1 MINKAI
7 LIGNLGADPE
17 VRYTQSG
24 STVANFNMA
33 TNERWKDQNG
43 EQQEQVE
50 WHRVI
55 AFGRKAEIC
64 EEFLA
69 KGSKIYIEGRIQT
82 RKWGDKDGVTRFAT
96 EIVART
102 VTMLDTKGG
111 GSSRPPEPPPPEP
124 GEETSF

>member
-7 LIGNLGADPE
+7 LIGNLGADPDI
-17 VRYTQSG
+17 RYTQSG
-24 STVANFNMA
+24 TAVANFNMA
-33 TNERWKDQNG
+33 TNERWKDHNG

-64 EEFLA
+64 EEFLS

-82 RKWGDKDGVTRFAT
+82 RKWEDKDGVTRFTT

-102 VTMLDTKGG
+102 ITMLDSKGG
-111 GSSRPPEPPPPEP
+111 GSRPPEPSPPEP
-124 GEETSF
+124 GEVVPF